1 MQWAVQDTKS
11 GREPGY
17 HAGLEKALQDAG
29 LVKALEDGVDMTAL
43 ECRGLEAIRQPM
55 DGAARIAKAEEC
67 KAEANAHHAAKQWS
81 QALVGY
87 TAGIWFIMRGDP
99 PCPKAMA
106 SAATEAAFAEL
117 PAALGAG
124 EPKFGTPEPALSAEL
139 EARRDAL
146 RVALHLNLAAAA
158 LKLSRWTVARTACEY
173 VLMVQGSGA
182 PPKARYRLAQA
193 LEGQQN
199 IAEAC
204 GALEALLEHDAA
216 NEDAAKLLASLRQR
230 LPAPKVD
237 YETMDAEQ
245 WAKLSREEQEKALD
259 EINRKLDEDMG
270 EDSEWDAN
278 ILKDMICRP
287 QDKK

>member
-1 MQWAVQDTKS
+1 MQWSLQDTKS
-11 GREPGY
+11 GCEPGY
-17 HAGLEKALQDAG
+17 HAGMEKALQDAG
-29 LVKALEDGVDMTAL
+29 LVKALEDGVDMMAL
-43 ECRGLEAIRQPM
+43 ECRGFEAVRKPM
-55 DGAARIAKAEEC
+55 DGAARVAKAEEC
-67 KAEANAHHAAKQWS
+67 KTEANAHHQAKAWS

-99 PCPKAMA
+99 PCPKVMA
-106 SAATEAAFAEL
+106 SAANEAAFAEL
-117 PAALGAG
+117 PGCLGAG
-124 EPKFGTPEPALSAEL
+124 APKVGTPEPALTAEL

-182 PPKARYRLAQA
+182 SPKARYRLAQA

-204 GALEALLEHDAA
+204 DALETLLKHDASNA
-216 NEDAAKLLASLRQR
+216 DAAKYLTSLRER

-270 EDSEWDAN
+270 EDSEWDAG
-278 ILKDMICRP
+278 ILKDMICR